1 MVHHNHPSSH
11 GGGGL
16 VKDSFLRE
24 MTFTVLWKDS
34 GPTDLAFRCTCD
46 GPPMTRPYNHGWG
59 LAKHSFRREMTL
71 TMLWKDSRHSSAPT
85 DLLFRCTRDGPNMT
99 RPSSHVGGGVGETF
113 VPKRNDIHRAVEGF
127 RTQFWT
133 HQPCVRMVAGW
144 SSYVPSVQSL

>member
-1 MVHHNHPSSH
+1 
-11 GGGGL
+11 
-16 VKDSFLRE
+16 
-24 MTFTVLWKDS
+24 MTFTVLWKDSGHSS

-99 RPSSHVGGGVGETF
+99 RPSVQSCRGGGLVKHSSRKEMTF
-113 VPKRNDIHRAVEGF
+113 TVLWKDSEHSSGPTNLAF
-127 RTQFWT
+127 
-133 HQPCVRMVAGW
+133 GW
-144 SSYVPSVQSL
+144 SRDGPPMSPPSSRCGGL

>member
-1 MVHHNHPSSH
+1 MNEGWSTHNPSVQSRR
-11 GGGGL
+11 GVGL

-34 GPTDLAFRCTCD
+34 GYSSGPPDLAFRCTCD

-59 LAKHSFRREMTL
+59 LAKHSFRRERTL

-99 RPSSHVGGGVGETF
+99 RPSSHVGGRHVRPVMAKHSSRKEMTF
-113 VPKRNDIHRAVEGF
+113 TVLWKDSEH
-127 RTQFWT
+127 
-133 HQPCVRMVAGW
+133 
-144 SSYVPSVQSL
+144 SSGPIDLAF